1 MTHRAHLRRA
11 LAVFLALLLLSSLAL
26 PALAAEDAPE
36 ADASAQTDPF
46 AALTWWVIPLA
57 LLIAL
62 LGSGALRLL
71 LRSPER
77 WTAHY
82 EKKYDRFT
90 PKPPKNDHEER
101 KCPHAPDGRI

>member
-1 MTHRAHLRRA
+1 MAHTAHLHRA
-11 LAVFLALLLLSSLAL
+11 LAVFLTLLLLAALAL

-36 ADASAQTDPF
+36 ADASARSDPF

-62 LGSGALRLL
+62 LGGGALRLL
-71 LRSPER
+71 LHTPER
-77 WTAHY
+77 WTQHF

-90 PKPPKNDHEER
+90 AKNQKNGPEER
-101 KCPHAPDGRI
+101 K

>member
-1 MTHRAHLRRA
+1 MTHTAHLRRA
-11 LAVFLALLLLSSLAL
+11 LAVFLTLLLLSSLTL

-36 ADASAQTDPF
+36 ADTGTTAQTDPF

-62 LGSGALRLL
+62 LGGGALRLL
-71 LRSPER
+71 LRTPER
-77 WTAHY
+77 WGRHY

-90 PKPPKNDHEER
+90 PKSPKNEKEER
-101 KCPHAPDGRI
+101 K

>member
-1 MTHRAHLRRA
+1 MTHTAHLRRA

-26 PALAAEDAPE
+26 PALAAADAPD
-36 ADASAQTDPF
+36 ADTDAQNDPF

-62 LGSGALRLL
+62 LGGGALRLL
-71 LRSPER
+71 LRTPER
-77 WTAHY
+77 WGRHY

-90 PKPPKNDHEER
+90 PKSPKNENEER
-101 KCPHAPDGRI
+101 K

>member
-1 MTHRAHLRRA
+1 MTYNIRPRRA
-11 LAVFLALLLLSSLAL
+11 LALLLTLLLLSALAL

-36 ADASAQTDPF
+36 ADTDAQNDPF

-62 LGSGALRLL
+62 LGGGALRLL
-71 LRSPER
+71 LRTPER
-77 WTAHY
+77 WTQHY

-90 PKPPKNDHEER
+90 PRSPKNEKEER
-101 KCPHAPDGRI
+101 K